1 MGYFLAD
8 QLNDAEKAPS
18 YAYDDAA
25 AATAFNGRS
34 LLSSAACDRSMGEIE
49 GRAIR
54 YDPAGASF
62 IVFCWPNR
70 DPIEEEGGLNLYAFV
85 ANTPLN
91 WWDYLGQISPSI
103 NRDGTITFPERP
115 DRYQCVGGYQCPPQN
130 SSQNNSGSGNSSL
143 LPDFSVA
150 NIKAKGGI
158 KVSGCGI
165 YGPGIGAKVCANFS
179 ITVGAGTCCNS
190 DGKNASLL
198 KITGTVSGS
207 GGVAVGALPGIE
219 VTPIGEINLG
229 HVGNCPNTI
238 DEVDFGIAISGSAGL
253 VGGARGSCGW
263 SLGSGWS
270 CDAGFAIVTGAS
282 IDVEVSGSYSIV
294 DVVTN

>member
-1 MGYFLAD
+1 MAYFVQA
-8 QLNDAEKAPS
+8 QPTRKH
-18 YAYDDAA
+18 AYDSSPVVVTSPASSRPHT
-25 AATAFNGRS
+25 AT
-34 LLSSAACDRSMGEIE
+34 SAREALFALRYDTKQVFFYGFRY
-49 GRAIR
+49 
-54 YDPAGASF
+54 YDPATGR
-62 IVFCWPNR
+62 WPNR

-130 SSQNNSGSGNSSL
+130 NSQNNSGSGNSSL

-238 DEVDFGIAISGSAGL
+238 DEFDFGIAISGSAGL
-253 VGGARGSCGW
+253 VGGARGSC
-263 SLGSGWS
+263 GWS